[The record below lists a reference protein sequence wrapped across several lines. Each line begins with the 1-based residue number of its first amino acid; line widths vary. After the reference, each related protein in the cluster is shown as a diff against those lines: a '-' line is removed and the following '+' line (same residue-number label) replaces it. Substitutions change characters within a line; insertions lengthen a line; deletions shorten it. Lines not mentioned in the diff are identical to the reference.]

1 MDINEILYN
10 VINNSKDEKLVAFA
24 KSWLLSE
31 HTDNV
36 YKPDNVVQVLSRNWE
51 QEILNEKHSNII
63 TPKTTQINRKKGK
76 LYGKRKR

>member
-63 TPKTTQINRKKGK
+63 PPKTTQINRKKGK
-76 LYGKRKR
+76 IT

>member
-1 MDINEILYN
+1 MNINEILYN

-51 QEILNEKHSNII
+51 QEILNEKYSNII
-63 TPKTTQINRKKGK
+63 PPKTTQINRKKGK
-76 LYGKRKR
+76 LHVK